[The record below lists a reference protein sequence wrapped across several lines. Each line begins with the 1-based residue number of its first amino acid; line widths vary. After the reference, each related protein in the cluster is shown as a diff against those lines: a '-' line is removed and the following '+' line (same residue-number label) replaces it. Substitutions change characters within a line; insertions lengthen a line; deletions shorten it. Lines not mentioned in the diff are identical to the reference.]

1 MGFKDFNENVH
12 RIVIAGVGMIGG
24 SVGLA
29 LRQAGFKGEIIGY
42 GRRLSSLERAVDTKA
57 VDSAEMDLSKAMK
70 DTDMLIIG
78 TPVDTIS
85 VITKEALKYAQKG
98 CIITD
103 VGSTKSRLVKEIES
117 FMPNDIYFVGA
128 HPMAGSHKTGV
139 DSAYAQLFE
148 RTMCIITPTE
158 STNANALKSVSE
170 MWQIMGSIIKIMS
183 PDEHDFLI
191 SAASHLPHVVAC
203 ALAQVVFNAENHNGR
218 AIDFAATGFGDSTRI
233 ASGSPELWD
242 GILLQN
248 SEMVIS
254 MINKMES
261 ELAEFKDIL
270 EVRDETLL
278 LEKLTRIKQI
288 RDSFRK

>member
-1 MGFKDFNENVH
+1 
-12 RIVIAGVGMIGG
+12 
-24 SVGLA
+24 
-29 LRQAGFKGEIIGY
+29 
-42 GRRLSSLERAVDTKA
+42 LSSLERAVDTKA

-85 VITKEALKYAQKG
+85 GITKEALKYAQKG

-117 FMPNDIYFVGA
+117 FMPSDIYFVGA

-139 DSAYAQLFE
+139 DSAYARLFE
-148 RTMCIITPTE
+148 QATCIITPTE
-158 STNANALKSVSE
+158 STNAYALKSVSE
-170 MWQIMGSIIKIMS
+170 MWQAIGAIIKIMS

-203 ALAQVVFNAENHNGR
+203 ALAQVVSNTENQNGR
-218 AIDFAATGFGDSTRI
+218 AIDFAATGFGDVTRI
-233 ASGSPELWD
+233 ASGSPELWN

-261 ELAEFKDIL
+261 ELAEFRNIL
-270 EVRDETLL
+270 EAKNEVSL
-278 LEKLTRIKQI
+278 LEKLTNIKQI

>member
-1 MGFKDFNENVH
+1 MGFKDFNENVN

-29 LRQAGFKGEIIGY
+29 LRQAGFKGEIIGF

-70 DTDMLIIG
+70 DTAMLIIG

-85 VITKEALKYAQKG
+85 GITKEALKYAQKG

-103 VGSTKSRLVKEIES
+103 VGSTKSTLVKEIES
-117 FMPNDIYFVGA
+117 FMPGDIYFVGA

-139 DSAYAQLFE
+139 DSAYAHLFE
-148 RTMCIITPTE
+148 QTTCIITPTE

-170 MWQIMGSIIKIMS
+170 MWQTIGAIIKIMS

-203 ALAQVVFNAENHNGR
+203 ALAQVVFNTENQNGR
-218 AIDFAATGFGDSTRI
+218 AIDFAATGFGDTTRI
-233 ASGSPELWD
+233 ASGSPELWN

-261 ELAEFKDIL
+261 ELAEFRSIL
-270 EVRDETLL
+270 EAKDETSL
-278 LEKLTRIKQI
+278 LEKLTNIKQI